1 MYLRVLSVGDSDAVD
16 ALCANSSTCRATTA
30 DSCCSE
36 HCVCGACG
44 GAQACCDNA
53 TGTDGGFGCP
63 SDALAQLEAC
73 DDCGD
78 CALSTRAR
86 LTTGPLEAGSYL
98 LVVEGYSHSSGA
110 YEVSLA
116 CPSVETHDGECGA
129 HATALGGACSGAL
142 GCGDSIARDTTGATA
157 RDVARRS
164 GSQ

>member
-1 MYLRVLSVGDSDAVD
+1 MLAMSRA
-16 ALCANSSTCRATTA
+16 AQSSRSSSAETCSAYEY
-30 DSCCSE
+30 SE
-36 HCVCGACG
+36 
-44 GAQACCDNA
+44 
-53 TGTDGGFGCP
+53 
-63 SDALAQLEAC
+63 LLLEASEAFGVRRYSWV
-73 DDCGD
+73 DWFVASIFGSVVAWPAVFATDTLWAEVLLPR
-78 CALSTRAR
+78 ALGGHVAR
-86 LTTGPLEAGSYL
+86 EDL
-98 LVVEGYSHSSGA
+98 LVIEGYSHSSGA